1 MRPFQSF
8 FTTTLIL
15 GMCTDP
21 RYSYFELFVSGS
33 EYQHSNLFEQVRTV
47 EQFERKVKNLR
58 PVLEQNLVVLNLP
71 VRKKSL
77 QQKICSTYRLKFAE
91 LHKDGEKKVN
101 FNNFNITYL
110 F

>member
-1 MRPFQSF
+1 MPKFNKSSSDYKIRTDRCFKPFD
-8 FTTTLIL
+8 L
-15 GMCTDP
+15 C
-21 RYSYFELFVSGS
+21 R
-33 EYQHSNLFEQVRTV
+33 H
-47 EQFERKVKNLR
+47 RKVKNLR

-71 VRKKSL
+71 VTKKSL
-77 QQKICSTYRLKFAE
+77 QQKICSTCRLKFAE